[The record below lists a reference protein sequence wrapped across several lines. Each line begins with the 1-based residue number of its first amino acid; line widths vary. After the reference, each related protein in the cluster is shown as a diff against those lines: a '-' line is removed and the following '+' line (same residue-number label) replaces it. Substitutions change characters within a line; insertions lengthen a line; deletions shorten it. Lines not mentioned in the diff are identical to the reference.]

1 MNDVLP
7 FSISDVVF
15 RKISD
20 EPGIIIGVIYRGK
33 PPNQV
38 MLYKSHGRTTIPR
51 IITLLNYKRK
61 NPALIWLEPLMTN
74 LY

>member
-38 MLYKSHGRTTIPR
+38 MLYQVTWQDNHTEDHYAFELQKKKPGFDMVKAIDD
-51 IITLLNYKRK
+51 
-61 NPALIWLEPLMTN
+61 
-74 LY
+74 